1 MTDPFAA
8 TVPQFAHKIIFS
20 VVEKTG
26 TLVGELMIYI
36 TFVQGNRMRLH
47 NISL

>member
-8 TVPQFAHKIIFS
+8 TVHQLAHETIS

-26 TLVGELMIYI
+26 TLVGELMVYR
-36 TFVQGNRMRLH
+36 TFVQGHRMRLH